1 VNPIRTKKQRRG
13 EPRPGRLLSAFHYE
27 VLDELELEAAMG
39 DPLHGRE
46 VSGDG
51 FTGRNMYHWQLLEL
65 RDHDMRSSFV
75 VESSG
80 LPSGVATP
88 GRGDELTGRL
98 PDA

>member
-1 VNPIRTKKQRRG
+1 
-13 EPRPGRLLSAFHYE
+13 

-46 VSGDG
+46 VSVDG
-51 FTGRNMYHWQLLEL
+51 L
-65 RDHDMRSSFV
+65 SAFV

-88 GRGDELTGRL
+88 GRGDELTGRP